1 MRVCACSKTGA
12 LQRHLREYVLK
23 GMASLGKSGFLSAIA
38 PVRVWESRPPI
49 RAECRLLL
57 VRHATAQ
64 GNGRFQGQRNVPL
77 AEAGRRELPR
87 LVKKCSV
94 YPVRVIYSSDLR
106 RACDTAEAIAQEFS
120 LEVKIRSALREMSF
134 GRWEGLSW
142 KQVTSRFPG
151 AARLWVERFPQH
163 TIPGAESFG
172 SFKRRVVQEV
182 CEIIRTNPGRCVVI
196 VSHAGV
202 IRVTLARALGL
213 PDRNLFRLEQDPCA
227 VNLIDAFN
235 DGAIVRLMNG

>member
-1 MRVCACSKTGA
+1 MSTTGWHSFSRKA
-12 LQRHLREYVLK
+12 D
-23 GMASLGKSGFLSAIA
+23 FL
-38 PVRVWESRPPI
+38 
-49 RAECRLLL
+49 RAEGEVPDKETPDESNCRLLL

-64 GNGRFQGQRNVPL
+64 GNGRFQGQRNVSL
-77 AEAGRRELPR
+77 AEAGRRELPL
-87 LVKKCSV
+87 LVKKCST

-106 RACDTAEAIAQEFS
+106 RASKTAEAIAHEFG

-142 KQVTSRFPG
+142 KQVTSRFPR
-151 AARLWVERFPQH
+151 AARLWLEQFPQH

-182 CEIIRTNPGRCVVI
+182 RGIVRTNPGRCVVI

-202 IRVTLARALGL
+202 IRVALARALGL
-213 PDRNLFRLEQDPCA
+213 PDRNLFRLEQGPCA
-227 VNLIDAFN
+227 VNVIDAFN